1 MRGLHGMSACRKCK
15 RTPKNRTVRINE
27 ELTRMHREVLESIRG
42 ALLRVNRSIQA
53 EGAFGIMKQDRR
65 CRRIVR
71 RGRNSVRVEIL
82 LVCIGYNLYKHYN
95 KQTKTAADA

>member
-27 ELTRMHREVLESIRG
+27 ELTRMHREVLENLESIRG

-65 CRRIVR
+65 YRRIV
-71 RGRNSVRVEIL
+71 
-82 LVCIGYNLYKHYN
+82 
-95 KQTKTAADA
+95 